1 MSEFVKKTM
10 QHFAHI
16 CGYEISR
23 KHLLDFND
31 TDNQI
36 IESVR
41 PYTMTSPL
49 RVYALI
55 EAVRYVIE
63 NKIPGSIVECGV
75 WKGGSMMAVAKTL
88 MQLNYHEKD
97 LYLFDTFEGMTE
109 PKEIDISNTNL
120 KAAKIF
126 HKTKINESSSN
137 WCRAPLDEVQ
147 EFMRNTGYDK
157 KKIHFIKG
165 MVENTIPEKAPEEI
179 SILRLDTDWY
189 ESTKHEMNHL
199 FPRIS
204 RGGVLIIDDY
214 GFWKGARKAVDEYI
228 RQNEIQILLNR
239 IDETGRIGVKM

>member
-23 KHLLDFND
+23 KHLLDFSD

-109 PKEIDISNTNL
+109 PKEIDISNTSL
-120 KAAKIF
+120 RATKIF

-147 EFMRNTGYDK
+147 KFMHNTGYDK